1 MWGDFKAFI
10 SRGNVID
17 MAVGIIVGAAFTGIV
32 NSLVND
38 LLMPPLG
45 LLLGGIDFSGHFISL
60 TGVDY
65 PTLKAAQDAGAATLN
80 YGLFI
85 NAVIRFFI
93 VAGAVF
99 LLIRQLSRLYR
110 KTAAAPTRQEQLL
123 AEIRDLLRDRSAP
136 PVSLPQQQGDEGER
150 Q

>member
-1 MWGDFKAFI
+1 MWNDFKAFI
-10 SRGNVID
+10 SRGNVVD

-45 LLLGGIDFSGHFISL
+45 LLLGGIDFSSHFISL
-60 TGVDY
+60 SGVDY
-65 PTLKAAQDAGAATLN
+65 PNLKAAQDAGAATLN

-99 LLIRQLSRLYR
+99 MLVRQVSRFQ
-110 KTAAAPTRQEQLL
+110 KKEKAATPPTRQERLL
-123 AEIRDLLRDRSAP
+123 EEIRDLLKTR
-136 PVSLPQQQGDEGER
+136 
-150 Q
+150 